1 MNNSLKYNPISK
13 QLRKTLVIAT
23 AGVLTLGLV
32 ACDQKT
38 SAEKVGQDIDRAI
51 DKTGQQITQAAD
63 KAEDKMDQARS
74 AVSEKTSRTG
84 DTIADAAITAKVKSA
99 LIAEPGLK
107 STGIDVVTE
116 KGVVSLFGT
125 TASGA
130 SRERATQLA
139 AAVEGVKAVEN
150 NLAVV
155 QGS

>member
-1 MNNSLKYNPISK
+1 MNSLLSK
-13 QLRKTLVIAT
+13 QSRKFLNFT
-23 AGVLTLGLV
+23 AAGALALGLV
-32 ACDQKT
+32 ACDQKP
-38 SAEKVGQDIDRAI
+38 SAEQVGQDIDRAI

-63 KAEDKMDQARS
+63 STEQKMDQAKS
-74 AVSEKTSRTG
+74 TMSEKAASAG
-84 DTIADAAITAKVKSA
+84 ASVADAAITAKVKSA

-125 TASGA
+125 TVSDA
-130 SRERATQLA
+130 SRDRATQLA

>member
-1 MNNSLKYNPISK
+1 MIDSIRNNPLSK
-13 QLRKTLVIAT
+13 QLHKTLFIAT
-23 AGVLTLGLV
+23 AGVLSLGLL

-38 SAEKVGQDIDRAI
+38 SAEKVGQDIDRTI
-51 DKTGQQITQAAD
+51 DKTGQQIRQAAD
-63 KAEDKMDQARS
+63 KAEDQMDQARS
-74 AVSEKTSRTG
+74 AVSEKAASTG
-84 DTIADAAITAKVKSA
+84 MTIADAAITAKVKSA

-125 TASGA
+125 TASDA
-130 SRERATQLA
+130 SRDRATQLA

-150 NLAVV
+150 NLAIV

>member
-1 MNNSLKYNPISK
+1 MNNSLKNNSISK
-13 QLRKTLVIAT
+13 PLRKTLAIAT
-23 AGVLTLGLV
+23 AGVLSLGLL
-32 ACDQKT
+32 ACDQKP

-63 KAEDKMDQARS
+63 KAEDKMEQAKS
-74 AVSEKTSRTG
+74 VVSEKAASTG
-84 DTIADAAITAKVKSA
+84 ATIADAAITAKVKSA

-125 TASGA
+125 TASDA
-130 SRERATQLA
+130 SRDRATQLA

-150 NLAVV
+150 NLAIV

>member
-1 MNNSLKYNPISK
+1 MNIPLSK
-13 QLRKTLVIAT
+13 QLRKTLAITT
-23 AGVLTLGLV
+23 AGVLSLGLV
-32 ACDQKT
+32 ACDQKP
-38 SAEKVGQDIDRAI
+38 SAEKVGQDFDRAI
-51 DKTGQQITQAAD
+51 DKTGQQLTQAAD

-74 AVSEKTSRTG
+74 AISEKTASAGATV
-84 DTIADAAITAKVKSA
+84 ADAAITAKVKSA

-125 TASGA
+125 TVSDA

>member
-1 MNNSLKYNPISK
+1 MSNSISQ
-13 QLRKTLVIAT
+13 QLRKTLAIAT
-23 AGVLTLGLV
+23 AAVFTLGLV
-32 ACDQKT
+32 ACDQKP
-38 SAEKVGQDIDRAI
+38 SAEKVGQNIDRAI
-51 DKTGQQITQAAD
+51 DKTGQQIDRATD
-63 KAEDKMDQARS
+63 SAEQKMDQAKS
-74 AVSEKTSRTG
+74 TISEKAASTG
-84 DTIADAAITAKVKSA
+84 VTMADTVITAKVKSA

-125 TASGA
+125 TVSNA
-130 SRERATQLA
+130 SRDRATQLA

>member
-1 MNNSLKYNPISK
+1 MNNSLSK
-13 QLRKTLVIAT
+13 HFRKILSIAT
-23 AGVLTLGLV
+23 AGLLGLGLI

-38 SAEKVGQDIDRAI
+38 PAEKVGQDIDRAI
-51 DKTGQQITQAAD
+51 DKTGQQIRQAAD
-63 KAEDKMDQARS
+63 KAEDKMDQVGS
-74 AVSEKTSRTG
+74 AVSEKAARTG
-84 DTIADAAITAKVKSA
+84 ETIADAAITAKVKSA
-99 LIAEPGLK
+99 LIADPGLK

-125 TASGA
+125 TVSGA

-150 NLAVV
+150 NLAIV

>member
-1 MNNSLKYNPISK
+1 MNNSINK
-13 QLRKTLVIAT
+13 QFHKTLSIAT
-23 AGVLTLGLV
+23 AGVFALGLV
-32 ACDQKT
+32 ACDQKP

-74 AVSEKTSRTG
+74 AVSEKAASTG
-84 DTIADAAITAKVKSA
+84 VTMADAAITAKVKSA

-125 TASGA
+125 TVSGA

>member
-1 MNNSLKYNPISK
+1 MNSK
-13 QLRKTLVIAT
+13 PGNKPLRTTPAITVA
-23 AGVLTLGLV
+23 AVFCLGLA
-32 ACDQKT
+32 ACDQKP
-38 SAEKVGQDIDRAI
+38 SAVKVGQDIDRTI

-63 KAEDKMDQARS
+63 KVEDKMDQARS
-74 AVSEKTSRTG
+74 AVSEKAASAG
-84 DTIADAAITAKVKSA
+84 ATIADATITAKVKSA

-125 TASGA
+125 TVSDA
-130 SRERATQLA
+130 SRDRATQLA